1 MRPSVP
7 KLKIN
12 AEMVLARII
21 ERYKLKLPPYIIR
34 VDYDEEAEV
43 LRVLFQSP
51 EENVIYEPL
60 GDSFNISIGRKNQ
73 QIIGIE
79 IINPKKFL

>member
-12 AEMVLARII
+12 AEMVLARIV

-34 VDYDEEAEV
+34 VDYDEKAEV

-51 EENVIYEPL
+51 EEKVIYEPL